1 MGEMFQATLRLG
13 GVFGTLRRSRRA
25 ELEPEDL
32 PAPLTSFRSS
42 GNEALFAEA
51 CARWDAAL
59 GAYEKARKCAA
70 ASLAG
75 SKRQQLGRIF
85 VRSQLYGG
93 LRRWCAA
100 GVAISALGGLLGTIG
115 RFLVLQSIVH
125 GVQYGTRAEV
135 LRGALLFAAVGVAEG
150 ACAVYSRQILAG
162 NVAHVLVARA
172 NACLARKADRLR
184 AAGSAAP
191 PLDAIY
197 GADFPRL
204 LSLVK
209 FLAMLPCGVAALL
222 GGVGILVAF
231 LGVGSL
237 VCLGCMVCVLNGQR
251 LLTLGGKRLERPMMK
266 ARDRRVAGVKQAVEC
281 IKAVKFYAWEEQ
293 YRDAIGD
300 RRDAQLRLATAYRA
314 YVILSVNIGKC
325 FPVVAG
331 AITILT
337 VAARRGGTISAA
349 KAFGALAVFQTLRVG
364 MIMLPLCI
372 VLVNT
377 MLQTFQRIGDVLVGP
392 EDAAVAAPG
401 AGDVALRFAGVVA
414 TRDGG
419 DRARSPSLE
428 PAPDAAAKAARRRS
442 LRTTSESLAAAAP
455 ALAEEAKDELLEPAG
470 EPAFSLALDDLT
482 VRRGDVVAVVGPV
495 GAGKSTAVEAALGRV
510 EASGDVA
517 CDASVGYAPQDP
529 FVATG
534 TILENVLLGRA
545 LDEAAFAKAVKL
557 AAFERDLELLP
568 DGRDTVVGERG
579 TTLSGGQQHRLGVAR
594 AAYGDPRLLLL
605 DASLAAVD
613 AAVARRIFDG
623 VKAWTRDDPTR
634 AAVLVLS
641 QLHFLP
647 ECDQVVL
654 VDDGAVLA
662 DGPAAALAAQ
672 AWDEGSFGA
681 FVRDAL
687 AGGGGDAPSK
697 SVDEL
702 VAPETPKARGRD
714 LGGDEAGAL
723 VKKERVA
730 RGVVSAKVL
739 LTFFR
744 AVGYWRIGAI
754 VFGYCFA
761 GAILAGSDVVLA
773 RWTGSRST
781 RTAYPVAYAV
791 GCACYLCVLISS
803 SLAGVVWTA
812 RGSRGLHR
820 QTLKTVLGAPVSWFE
835 ANPSGRILSRFA
847 ADFDVVDIDWG
858 NMFDGFLSM
867 ATMFFMLVVM
877 ISAIVPYL
885 IPINLFVSV
894 GLVRTLNVINTA
906 NRDVK
911 RIANNAVSPTVTTA
925 AEMARGRVV
934 SRALRCGAFFRE
946 RQRRHVDA
954 MLGGFFQSTCIS
966 QAAYGSATL
975 WCSLMALS
983 AALLIALVPGVVSD
997 DVAPVALTYALV
1009 SPYFASMMS
1018 EVYLQMSIMA
1028 TSLERVA
1035 EYLPQEDGGV
1045 VPQEPARDGDL
1056 DALADAPGAPW
1067 PASGRVEFVDVC
1079 LRYRPGLPLSLRDAS
1094 FDVAAGAKVGVVG
1107 RTGAG
1112 KSTLLVALFRLVDV
1126 ASGVVRVDGVDVSKL
1141 GLRLL
1146 RRRLC
1151 MIPQEAV
1158 LMSGT
1163 AKDNCD
1169 PFGEFAED
1177 AVADALEA
1185 AGLARSLLHAFL
1197 GETSLSTGERQLLAL
1212 ARALLRKSAVV
1223 AFDEATA
1230 HVDASTDAKIQAV
1243 VETQFPR
1250 STLLAIAH
1258 RLHTVIGFDRI
1269 VVMDRGTIAEQGP
1282 PLELLDRARGP
1293 FATMTAALG
1302 AAAKAELRDVARGAL
1317 DRATLVVDD
1326 AVLVDDG
1333 PAVECGCTF
1342 AG

>member
-59 GAYEKARKCAA
+59 GAYEKARKCT

-125 GVQYGTRAEV
+125 GVQYGHAGRAPADA
-135 LRGALLFAAVGVAEG
+135 R
-150 ACAVYSRQILAG
+150 RQ
-162 NVAHVLVARA
+162 
-172 NACLARKADRLR
+172 
-184 AAGSAAP
+184 AP
-191 PLDAIY
+191 
-197 GADFPRL
+197 
-204 LSLVK
+204 
-209 FLAMLPCGVAALL
+209 
-222 GGVGILVAF
+222 
-231 LGVGSL
+231 
-237 VCLGCMVCVLNGQR
+237 
-251 LLTLGGKRLERPMMK
+251 LERPMMK

-300 RRDAQLRLATAYRA
+300 RRDAQLKLATAYRA

-337 VAARRGGTISAA
+337 VAAQRGGTISAA

-392 EDAAVAAPG
+392 EDAAVAAPA

-414 TRDGG
+414 TRDGE

-428 PAPDAAAKAARRRS
+428 PAPRRRRHARRRS

-482 VRRGDVVAVVGPV
+482 VRRGSVVAVVGPV

-510 EASGDVA
+510 EASGDVT

-545 LDEAAFAKAVKL
+545 LDEAAFAKAVNL

-605 DASLAAVD
+605 DALLAAVD

-623 VKAWTRDDPTR
+623 VKAWTRDDPKR

-662 DGPAAALAAQ
+662 DGPAAALAAK

-702 VAPETPKARGRD
+702 VAPETPKARGRA
-714 LGGDEAGAL
+714 LDEDKADAL
-723 VKKERVA
+723 VKKEKVA

-761 GAILAGSDVVLA
+761 GAILAGSDVILA

-791 GCACYLCVLISS
+791 GCVCYLCVLISS

-894 GLVRTLNVINTA
+894 GLIRTLNVINTA

-934 SRALRCGAFFRE
+934 SRVLRCGAFFRE

-1035 EYLPQEDGGV
+1035 EYLPKEDGGV

-1067 PASGRVEFVDVC
+1067 PASGRVEFVDV
-1079 LRYRPGLPLSLRDAS
+1079 
-1094 FDVAAGAKVGVVG
+1094 GVVG

-1126 ASGVVRVDGVDVSKL
+1126 ASGVVRVDGVDVAKL

-1169 PFGEFAED
+1169 PFDEFAEG

-1185 AGLARSLLHAFL
+1185 VGLARSLLHAFL

-1302 AAAKAELRDVARGAL
+1302 AAAERLATSRAARWTARPSSSTTRSSSTTGPPSSAAAPSRANALLGA
-1317 DRATLVVDD
+1317 
-1326 AVLVDDG
+1326 
-1333 PAVECGCTF
+1333 
-1342 AG
+1342 

>member
-59 GAYEKARKCAA
+59 GAYEKARKCTA

-135 LRGALLFAAVGVAEG
+135 LRGALLFAAVSVAEG

-162 NVAHVLVARA
+162 NVAH
-172 NACLARKADRLR
+172 
-184 AAGSAAP
+184 
-191 PLDAIY
+191 
-197 GADFPRL
+197 
-204 LSLVK
+204 

-300 RRDAQLRLATAYRA
+300 RRDAQLKLATAYRA

-337 VAARRGGTISAA
+337 VAAQRGGTISAA
-349 KAFGALAVFQTLRVG
+349 KAFGALAVFQTLR
-364 MIMLPLCI
+364 
-372 VLVNT
+372 
-377 MLQTFQRIGDVLVGP
+377 GP
-392 EDAAVAAPG
+392 RAEPEP
-401 AGDVALRFAGVVA
+401 
-414 TRDGG
+414 
-419 DRARSPSLE
+419 RAR
-428 PAPDAAAKAARRRS
+428 AGGGAAARRRS

-482 VRRGDVVAVVGPV
+482 VRRGSVVAVVGPV

-510 EASGDVA
+510 EASGDVT

-529 FVATG
+529 FVAAG

-545 LDEAAFAKAVKL
+545 LDEAAFAKAVNL

-579 TTLSGGQQHRLGVAR
+579 TTLSGGQQHRLG
-594 AAYGDPRLLLL
+594 
-605 DASLAAVD
+605 
-613 AAVARRIFDG
+613 
-623 VKAWTRDDPTR
+623 
-634 AAVLVLS
+634 
-641 QLHFLP
+641 LHFLP

-662 DGPAAALAAQ
+662 DGPAAALAAK

-702 VAPETPKARGRD
+702 VAPETPSARGRA
-714 LGGDEAGAL
+714 LDEDKADAL
-723 VKKERVA
+723 VKKEKVA

-761 GAILAGSDVVLA
+761 GAILAGSDVILA

-791 GCACYLCVLISS
+791 GCVCYLCVLISS
-803 SLAGVVWTA
+803 SLAGV
-812 RGSRGLHR
+812 
-820 QTLKTVLGAPVSWFE
+820 

-894 GLVRTLNVINTA
+894 GLIRTLNVINTA

-925 AEMARGRVV
+925 AEMARGRRVV

-983 AALLIALVPGVVSD
+983 AALLIALSRAGRR
-997 DVAPVALTYALV
+997 
-1009 SPYFASMMS
+1009 
-1018 EVYLQMSIMA
+1018 MSIMA

-1035 EYLPQEDGGV
+1035 EYLPKEDGGV

-1094 FDVAAGAKVGVVG
+1094 FDVAAGAK
-1107 RTGAG
+1107 
-1112 KSTLLVALFRLVDV
+1112 
-1126 ASGVVRVDGVDVSKL
+1126 
-1141 GLRLL
+1141 
-1146 RRRLC
+1146 
-1151 MIPQEAV
+1151 EAV

-1169 PFGEFAED
+1169 PFDEFAEG

-1185 AGLARSLLHAFL
+1185 VGLARSLLHAFL

-1282 PLELLDRARGP
+1282 PLERLDRARGP

-1302 AAAKAELRDVARGAL
+1302 AAAKAELRDIACGAL